1 MRIMRHILST
11 TIAATTMA
19 IAASAP
25 AAAQNADIE
34 RAIDQVKESNAVTTS
49 TTSTVED
56 TGNKT
61 VYYYRYEFTLPKK
74 DKKLVTQLE
83 KAFKAGKDDAYY
95 SVFQE
100 KDAENYKRVAV
111 ALPGGGTI
119 TAGSDDDFYS
129 RVLCYKDPSDA
140 NYRYSYVLEWTDDED
155 DNEEAYTGFV
165 AKVFG
170 KKPSADNRTFTFSM
184 PSVDKDGKLKISK
197 GTIRYDKNGKTMIID
212 GDGQIASVLGNDT
225 VNIGDKNYNIS
236 KIIINGNGYDNDDNN
251 ADNVLQKFGFYR
263 QHILENSKSS
273 NDATSLNLYVN
284 AMYKLCKNAAA
295 KGLLNKA
302 EREICAKELQTLAI
316 KIAKTADSF
325 SISLLEQAAK
335 LLQGDLQGA

>member
-1 MRIMRHILST
+1 MKHILST
-11 TIAATTMA
+11 AIAVMTMA
-19 IAASAP
+19 VAASAP

-34 RAIDQVKESNAVTTS
+34 SAIDRVKDSNAVTTS
-49 TTSTVED
+49 TASTTVED
-56 TGNKT
+56 TSNKT
-61 VYYYRYEFTLPKK
+61 VYYYRYDFTIPKK

-83 KAFKAGKDDAYY
+83 KAFKAGKDNAYY

-100 KDAENYKRVAV
+100 KDADNYKRVSV

-119 TAGSDDDFYS
+119 TAGRDDDFYS

-140 NYRYSYVLEWTDDED
+140 DYRYSYVLEWTDDD
-155 DNEEAYTGFV
+155 DDDDEAYTGFV
-165 AKVFG
+165 AKVYG
-170 KKPSADNRTFTFSM
+170 KKPSADERTFTFSM
-184 PSVDKDGKLKISK
+184 PSVDKNGKLKISN

-212 GDGQIASVLGNDT
+212 GDGKITSVLGNDT
-225 VNIGDKNYNIS
+225 INVGDKNYNIS
-236 KIIINGNGYDNDDNN
+236 KIIINGKGYADNDNSSD
-251 ADNVLQKFGFYR
+251 DVLQKFGFYR
-263 QHILENSKSS
+263 QHILENAKSS
-273 NDATSLNLYVN
+273 NNATSLNLYVN

-302 EREICAKELQTLAI
+302 ERDICAKELQALAT

-335 LLQGDLQGA
+335 LLESDLQGA